1 MNKPQP
7 LIINL
12 MFWLS
17 AAMLCFAPLIR
28 AGRTSPALMTLEII
42 GLLLLILAFWTPV
55 EKKRIPLLAWLLI
68 AAGVLVPLL
77 YLVPLPLSV
86 WQSLPG
92 RELYAETQALIAGMG
107 GSVDY
112 FSLSLVPY
120 RTLSSLLALL
130 PILGIF
136 ITTLLLPRKNLFT
149 LVYVFLGI
157 ATFQAALGLI
167 QYGSG
172 ASWAFWFGINH
183 GDKNALGTYP
193 NYDHFAGL
201 MELTIPLTL
210 ALTAHSFHI
219 SINTHENETHRNIFN
234 QTLLFFLL
242 SILYILGSIFSG
254 SRMGIALAM
263 LGILLSSL
271 LFAKHL
277 GGNRTLGFTT
287 VLTTISLGVALNIG
301 LIPILNRFGKD
312 PAEDVRWEMFSQTW
326 VGIQQFFPF
335 GSGLGTF
342 QPVFLAF
349 QPPELQNFVN
359 HTHNDYLE
367 LLFETGIMGLG
378 IMLLF
383 IALYLHGWLKLR
395 QTHRWNRFHFLQTA
409 SGISLLLMVLHGL
422 ADFNFHTPANAIF
435 FAFLGG
441 IFLHN
446 DNKKSPR

>member
-1 MNKPQP
+1 
-7 LIINL
+7 

-28 AGRTSPALMTLEII
+28 GGRTYPALMTLEII

-149 LVYVFLGI
+149 LAYVFLGI

-172 ASWAFWFGINH
+172 ASWAFWWDIAI
-183 GDKNALGTYP
+183 GDNATGTYP
-193 NYDHFAGL
+193 NRDHFAAL
-201 MELTIPLTL
+201 MELALPL
-210 ALTAHSFHI
+210 ALGLTAYNIGNSHH
-219 SINTHENETHRNIFN
+219 TDQPENNHLFN
-234 QTLLFFLL
+234 QALIFFTLSVLL
-242 SILYILGSIFSG
+242 ILGGIFSR
-254 SRMGIALAM
+254 SRAGLLLTIV
-263 LGILLSSL
+263 GILLSSVTFARHTGGRESVGLNVL
-271 LFAKHL
+271 L
-277 GGNRTLGFTT
+277 TS
-287 VLTTISLGVALNIG
+287 VSISVSISIG
-301 LIPILNRFGKD
+301 LIPVLNRFAND
-312 PAEDVRWEMFSQTW
+312 PMEDGRWEFFTATLQ
-326 VGIQQFFPF
+326 GIKQFFPF

-342 QPVFLAF
+342 QPVFLAL
-349 QPPELQNFVN
+349 QPPDLLQFIN
-359 HTHNDYLE
+359 HVHNDYLE

-395 QTHRWNRFHFLQTA
+395 KKHQWNRFHFLQTA